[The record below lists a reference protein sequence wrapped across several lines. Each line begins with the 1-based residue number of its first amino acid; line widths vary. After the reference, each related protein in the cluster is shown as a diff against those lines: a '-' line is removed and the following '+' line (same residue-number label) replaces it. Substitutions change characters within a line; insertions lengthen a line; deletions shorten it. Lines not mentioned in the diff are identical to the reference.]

1 MHKIIFFYSFDTTIF
16 ISQFIAYSLA
26 EMKPNEVKDFPL
38 IYFCLNSWILCTLY
52 GTCTACRAPYREG
65 LKGGVI
71 KCSNKITFGYI
82 LYKAELLDK
91 AFKMFFWMIQYI
103 KKKEINN
110 FELVCFGVSGKIRL
124 FF

>member
-1 MHKIIFFYSFDTTIF
+1 M
-16 ISQFIAYSLA
+16 AYLLA
-26 EMKPNEVKDFPL
+26 EIKPNEVKDFSP
-38 IYFCLNSWILCTLY
+38 IYFCSNLWIFCTLY
-52 GTCTACRAPYREG
+52 GTCIACRTAYREG

-82 LYKAELLDK
+82 LDKAELLDF
-91 AFKMFFWMIQYI
+91 AFKTFFWMIQYV